1 MKNWAGL
8 LDPQGDAN
16 RLLMRYADRLLV
28 VQHRDHHR
36 LLSLDDNGATWSDN
50 PGRLWDWH
58 REVAAGRA
66 ASIAASDVAA
76 TEIRAATGYL
86 RRARTQR
93 GCERM
98 VGAVG
103 QAFLHMQN
111 SGDIP
116 PGLTVCQAENLD
128 RDPLYLG
135 CANGVVDL
143 NVGRLVPAEEGRRKL
158 ISRNTGVS
166 FDPEARD
173 ASVDDLLSRLS
184 PHERRYLLAALGHAL
199 RGGRSGRWYV
209 LCGAPGSGKSTL
221 LRIIADAL
229 GVVQSEGYAFYLADW
244 LMISGRHTNT
254 TRFADHLRDFTR
266 GRIALADDLPVR
278 GVRLN
283 STLIKSLTGRD
294 LLPIRNKG
302 DTDGVPAP
310 VTAAIFQGMLAEDI
324 DHLDLSDHA
333 LVDRTHVLSYLL
345 PHGLTIEAG
354 LVSVPITDQARQAM
368 LALLVQH
375 AAANREPPDAPTS
388 VTELLRERRR
398 ATIGSVGRWLVDH
411 LQVTGDG
418 DETVLADEIMAALAE
433 DIPPDDQDRFEG
445 RTRREILALARDL
458 VEGFP
463 AAKRVKRGGRLL
475 SAYPGLRLMT
485 TADIHL
491 AGAALP
497 VDADLETHTEDSEMG
512 RLILDVALEEH
523 VPAPCVCICCGGDTE
538 DQALKK
544 CWECA
549 TALVMGR
556 QAAEGEDTL
565 AIWLERVYWA
575 EEMWTTAASEFQ
587 RMLDAGEVPPAE
599 ALPDQ
604 PGGVSWSD
612 AQQAADAAALDAYLA
627 QPEWISAVAAH
638 PVTLPAL
645 AAWIA
650 AEHCPI
656 QALAQ
661 SRSELDSLCADG
673 VGHPRWAW
681 CPGDAPVTL
690 LAAPVNAALLTVP
703 ELLSLANQHASFFP
717 DVPKPDPLGP
727 LVRAYLQA
735 RGSPP

>member
-1 MKNWAGL
+1 MKNWTGL

-16 RLLMRYADRLLV
+16 RVLMRYADRLLV

-36 LLSLDDNGATWSDN
+36 LLSLDDNGATWADN
-50 PGRLWDWH
+50 PARLWDWH
-58 REVAAGRA
+58 REVAAGHA
-66 ASIAASDVAA
+66 ASIAASDMEA
-76 TEIRAATGYL
+76 TEIQAATGYL

-111 SGDIP
+111 PGDIP
-116 PGLTVCQAENLD
+116 PGLTVCQAEDLD

-143 NVGRLVPAEEGRRKL
+143 NVGRLVPAEEGRRQL
-158 ISRNTGVS
+158 VSRNTGVS

-199 RGGRSGRWYV
+199 RGGRSRRWYV

-229 GVVQSEGYAFYLADW
+229 GVSQSEGYAFYLADRQ
-244 LMISGRHTNT
+244 MISGRHTTT

-266 GRIALADDLPVR
+266 GRIALADDLPV
-278 GVRLN
+278 GGARLN
-283 STLIKSLTGRD
+283 STLIKSLTGGD
-294 LLPIRNKG
+294 LLHIRNQG
-302 DTDGVPAP
+302 DTDRVPAP

-345 PHGLTIEAG
+345 PHGRTIEAG
-354 LVSVPITDQARQAM
+354 RFLDPMTDQARQAM

-375 AAANREPPDAPTS
+375 AAANREPPDAPAS

-418 DETVLADEIMAALAE
+418 DETVLSDEIMAALAE
-433 DIPPDDQDRFEG
+433 DIRPDDQDRFEG
-445 RTRREILALARDL
+445 RTRREILSLARDL
-458 VEGFP
+458 IGGFP
-463 AAKRVKRGGRLL
+463 TAKRVKRGGRLL

-485 TADIHL
+485 TADSHP
-491 AGAALP
+491 AGVALSG
-497 VDADLETHTEDSEMG
+497 DAEIETHPADSEMG

-544 CWECA
+544 CLECA

-565 AIWLERVYWA
+565 AIWGEPVYWA
-575 EEMWTTAASEFQ
+575 EAMCTNAASEFQ

-599 ALPDQ
+599 ALPYQ
-604 PGGVSWSD
+604 PGWWIWSD
-612 AQQAADAAALDAYLA
+612 AKQAADAAALDAYLA

-650 AEHCPI
+650 AGHCPI

-661 SRSELDSLCADG
+661 SRSELDYLCTDG

-681 CPGDAPVTL
+681 YPGDAPVTL

-703 ELLSLANQHASFFP
+703 ELLSLGDQFATLYP
-717 DVPKPDPLGP
+717 DDPKPDPMGP
-727 LVRAYLQA
+727 LVRAYLESRA
-735 RGSPP
+735 SPS

>member
-1 MKNWAGL
+1 M
-8 LDPQGDAN
+8 
-16 RLLMRYADRLLV
+16 
-28 VQHRDHHR
+28 
-36 LLSLDDNGATWSDN
+36 
-50 PGRLWDWH
+50 
-58 REVAAGRA
+58 
-66 ASIAASDVAA
+66 AA

-93 GCERM
+93 GFERM

-103 QAFLHMQN
+103 QAFLHMQD

-116 PGLTVCQAENLD
+116 PGLTVCHAEDLD
-128 RDPLYLG
+128 RRPLYLG

-143 NVGRLVPAEEGRRKL
+143 NVGRLVPAEEGRRQL

-173 ASVDDLLSRLS
+173 ASVDDLLTRLS
-184 PHERRYLLAALGHAL
+184 PPERRYLLAALGHAL

-209 LCGAPGSGKSTL
+209 LCGVPRSGKSTL
-221 LRIIADAL
+221 LRTIADAL
-229 GVVQSEGYAFYLADW
+229 GVVQSGGYAFHLADW
-244 LMISGRHTNT
+244 LMISGRHTST

-266 GRIALADDLPVR
+266 GRIALADGLPV
-278 GVRLN
+278 GGARLN
-283 STLIKSLTGRD
+283 STLIKTLTGRD
-294 LLPIRNKG
+294 LLHIRNQG

-310 VTAAIFQGMLAEDI
+310 VRAAIFQAMLPEDI

-345 PHGLTIEAG
+345 PHGRTIEAG
-354 LVSVPITDQARQAM
+354 RFLDPMTDQARQAM

-375 AAANREPPDAPTS
+375 AAAYREPPDAPAS

-433 DIPPDDQDRFEG
+433 DIPPDDQARFEG

-458 VEGFP
+458 IGGFP
-463 AAKRVKRGGRLL
+463 TARRVKRRGRLL
-475 SAYPGLRLMT
+475 STYPGLRLMT
-485 TADIHL
+485 TADLHL
-491 AGAALP
+491 ARAALP
-497 VDADLETHTEDSEMG
+497 VDADLETHTADSEMG
-512 RLILDVALEEH
+512 RLIVDVALQEH
-523 VPAPCVCICCGGDTE
+523 VPAPCVCLCCGRNTE

-565 AIWLERVYWA
+565 AIWGESVYWA
-575 EEMWTTAASEFQ
+575 EEMWTNAASEFQ

-599 ALPDQ
+599 ALTYQ
-604 PGGVSWSD
+604 PLGWSWSD
-612 AQQAADAAALDAYLA
+612 AKQAADAAALDAYLA
-627 QPEWISAVAAH
+627 QPEWVSAVADH
-638 PVTLPAL
+638 PVTLSAL

-650 AEHCPI
+650 AGQCPI
-656 QALAQ
+656 LALAQ
-661 SRSELDSLCADG
+661 SRSELDYLCSDG

-681 CPGDAPVTL
+681 YPGDAPVTL

-703 ELLSLANQHASFFP
+703 ELLSLADQHETLFP
-717 DVPKPDPLGP
+717 DEPKPDPVGP
-727 LVRAYLQA
+727 LVRAYLEA